1 VKREAS
7 FDIRFTIYDSRTT
20 NMDNVLILYNQF
32 EQDDTT
38 FMESHAGVMDQVKAV
53 SDSLDKLGIM
63 YEVLPVENLRHLAG
77 ILSSRPEKL
86 VFNLI
91 EEFAG
96 SIKDACVV
104 PAMCEAFGVS
114 CTGNGTEAL
123 FLAQDKTRA
132 KAILTSAGLP
142 CPQGVSVK
150 PGQKLPVN
158 YLEEGKYIIKPACC
172 DASEGIEVDSVVDI
186 PSKQADARIK
196 WIHEKFNQPA
206 IVEKFIPAREL
217 NVSVVEI
224 QMEMSEGRRKRDE
237 GRIIHHPSSIIPRVL
252 PLAEIDF
259 SAFSDKQF
267 KLVDYQAKW
276 VKDSFGYNNTPRII
290 PAQLAEPVAEK
301 VRHLALQAWDALGC
315 RGYARVDFRLDE
327 KDNPYVLEVNPN
339 PDISPDAGF
348 AAALEA
354 AKIPYEQFVSNQLET
369 CIRK

>member
-7 FDIRFTIYDSRTT
+7 FEIRFTRYTSLTT
-20 NMDNVLILYNQF
+20 NMQNVLILYNQF
-32 EQDDTT
+32 ENDDTI

-53 SDSLDKLGIM
+53 SDSLYKLGIK
-63 YEVLPVENLRHLAG
+63 YEILPVENLRHLAG
-77 ILSSRPEKL
+77 ILSIRPEKL

-123 FLAQDKTRA
+123 FLAQDKVRA
-132 KAILTSAGLP
+132 KAILTAAGLP
-142 CPQGVSVK
+142 CPAGVSVK
-150 PGQKLPVN
+150 PGQKLPACC
-158 YLEEGKYIIKPACC
+158 LEDGKYIIKPACC

-186 PSKQADARIK
+186 PSKKANDRIK
-196 WIHEKFNQPA
+196 WIHEKFNQAA

-224 QMEMSEGRRKRDE
+224 PGIRGQGSGISLLTAGHRPPTTA
-237 GRIIHHPSSIIPRVL
+237 IVL

-259 SAFSDKQF
+259 SAFSDKQL
-267 KLVDYQAKW
+267 KLVDYKAKW
-276 VKDSFGYNNTPRII
+276 VRDSFGYNNTPRII
-290 PAQLAEPVAEK
+290 PAPLAEEVAEK
-301 VRHLALQAWDALGC
+301 VRQLAIEAWDAIGC
-315 RGYARVDFRLDE
+315 RGYARVDFRMDE

-348 AAALEA
+348 AAAIAA
-354 AKIPYEQFVSNQLET
+354 AKIPYERFVEMMIQTLN
-369 CIRK
+369 I